1 MSLTKFPYRQ
11 HLAANLNTNVFSLF
25 CNLQQMGERDKS
37 WQKTFDPN
45 QRWHSLMK
53 INIDAHWQKSTFA
66 IHARPARRRLR
77 SRLVSQWK
85 LMEPKVKEIDTKV
98 AGVNFLAADNQVL
111 EALVRSVLFRLF
123 HQLETTNT
131 FCPSGGGVRIHKR
144 RDCQGVLSPRR
155 RPPSCPQV
163 RSWWGQG
170 GLLWRPGDHCE
181 S

>member
-1 MSLTKFPYRQ
+1 
-11 HLAANLNTNVFSLF
+11 
-25 CNLQQMGERDKS
+25 
-37 WQKTFDPN
+37 
-45 QRWHSLMK
+45 MK
-53 INIDAHWQKSTFA
+53 INIDAHGQKSTFA
-66 IHARPARRRLR
+66 IYARPARRRLR

-131 FCPSGGGVRIHKR
+131 FCPPGGGVRIHKR

-163 RSWWGQG
+163 RS
-170 GLLWRPGDHCE
+170 
-181 S
+181 